1 MTSAREFLAE
11 AAWLQRLPA
20 QAREAVYSSAYV
32 SHHRKGEAVTR
43 LGEPPRSWLGISEGL
58 LKVAAVD
65 ADGRAMTF
73 ASAPRGS
80 WIGEGAL
87 LRHEARRYDIV
98 AMRDSC
104 IVHVPGATFRWL
116 LDTRLD
122 FTRLVLAHLHQ
133 RLSQLIE
140 MVEID
145 RIRDPVARVARMLA
159 TAFDPHL
166 YPRMGNV
173 LPLSHADVAELVGLS
188 RPRTSRALKTLA
200 QDGLLTVEF
209 GRLLVHDFPSMR
221 NYAICAPRCTSSSR
235 STERWQWLSS
245 AQ

>member
-1 MTSAREFLAE
+1 MTCASGFLAE
-11 AAWLQRLPA
+11 AAWLQRLPPP
-20 QAREAVYSSAYV
+20 AREAVYSAAYV
-32 SHHRKGEAVTR
+32 SRHRKGETVTR
-43 LGEPPRSWLGISEGL
+43 LGEPPRSWLGIADGL
-58 LKVAAVD
+58 LKVSAVD
-65 ADGRAMTF
+65 AEGRAMTF
-73 ASAPRGS
+73 AGAPRGS

-104 IVHVPGATFRWL
+104 IVHVPAATFRWL

-145 RIRDPVARVARMLA
+145 RVRDPVARVARMLA
-159 TAFDPHL
+159 TVFDPHL
-166 YPRMGNV
+166 YPRVGNA

-188 RPRTSRALKTLA
+188 RPRTSGALKTLA
-200 QDGLLTVEF
+200 QAGLLTIEF
-209 GRLLVHDFPSMR
+209 GRIVVHDFGLLRDYVTS
-221 NYAICAPRCTSSSR
+221 APRCTSSSR
-235 STERWQWLSS
+235 STDR
-245 AQ
+245 